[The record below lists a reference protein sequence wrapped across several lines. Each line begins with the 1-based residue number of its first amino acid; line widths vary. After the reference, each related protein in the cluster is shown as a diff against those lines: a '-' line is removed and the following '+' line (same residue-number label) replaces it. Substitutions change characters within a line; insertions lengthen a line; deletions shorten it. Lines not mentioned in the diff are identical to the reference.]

1 MRVRVWIAIFG
12 TILLSCQVYAEEPL
26 SLKSQKDKLSYIIG
40 IDFGR
45 NLKNQ
50 PVELDPQIIARG
62 IRDAFSGSKALLSD
76 EEIRETMSNFQK
88 EMMAKQQAIAEK
100 NKKQGEAFLD
110 EDKKKNGIVVLPS
123 GLQYKVM
130 KPGAGRKPKASDRV
144 TVHYRGAL
152 IDGREFF
159 NSYLLGQPETLSLK
173 EVIPGL
179 AEALSLMQEGS
190 KWLLFIPPNLGYGD
204 RGAGSQIGPNA
215 ALIFEVEL
223 ISIQEKK

>member
-1 MRVRVWIAIFG
+1 MRVRVWIALLG

-50 PVELDPQIIARG
+50 TVELDPQIIARG

-152 IDGREFF
+152 IDGREFY
-159 NSYLLGQPETLSLK
+159 NSYLLGQAETLSLK